1 MNCAY
6 HADAASVAFCVTCGR
21 ALCESCKRDVQ
32 GSVYCETCLGER
44 MRGGP
49 AARGPTPPSSVG
61 GESPGAAFALG
72 LIPGVGAIY
81 NGEFFK
87 AAVHII
93 IFGVLISIVDSTR
106 GLEPLF
112 GLLITGFYIYMP
124 FEAYYT
130 AKKRR
135 LETQGVQL
143 ETPIDRLHE
152 QVAGVENKELWGGV
166 ALVVLGA
173 LFLMDNFRFFQLRQ
187 IFEFWPVA
195 LIAIGVWLIWSK
207 QEKGETK
214 TPDEGQADR

>member
-6 HADAASVAFCVTCGR
+6 HADVRSVAFCVTCGR
-21 ALCESCKRDVQ
+21 ALCEACKRDVQ
-32 GSVYCETCLGER
+32 GSIYCETCLGER
-44 MRGGP
+44 MRGVSAGRP
-49 AARGPTPPSSVG
+49 ATPPSSVE

-87 AAVHII
+87 AALHII

-112 GLLITGFYIYMP
+112 GLMITGFYIYMP

-130 AKKRR
+130 TKKRR

-143 ETPIDRLHE
+143 ETPIDRLRE
-152 QVAGVENKELWGGV
+152 QFAGVENKELWGGV

-207 QEKGETK
+207 QEKGERK
-214 TPDEGQADR
+214 TPDEGQAD

>member
-6 HADAASVAFCVTCGR
+6 HADVASVAFCVTCGR
-21 ALCESCKRDVQ
+21 ALCETCKRDVQ
-32 GSVYCETCLGER
+32 GSIYCETCLGER
-44 MRGGP
+44 MRGVSAPRP
-49 AARGPTPPSSVG
+49 ATPPSSVG

-93 IFGVLISIVDSTR
+93 IFGVLISIVDSAR
-106 GLEPLF
+106 SLEPLF
-112 GLLITGFYIYMP
+112 GLMITGFYIYMP

-135 LETQGVQL
+135 LETQGVEL

-152 QVAGVENKELWGGV
+152 QFAGVENKELWGGV

-195 LIAIGVWLIWSK
+195 LIAIGVWLIWSR
-207 QEKGETK
+207 QEKGERK
-214 TPDEGQADR
+214 TPDEGQAD